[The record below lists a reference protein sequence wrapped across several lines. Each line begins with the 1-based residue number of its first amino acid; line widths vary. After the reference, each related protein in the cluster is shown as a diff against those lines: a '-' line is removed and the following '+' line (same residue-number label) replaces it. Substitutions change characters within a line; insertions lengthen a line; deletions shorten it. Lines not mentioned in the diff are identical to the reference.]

1 MLGPLFVTKIYE
13 KYGTYFMIG
22 SVTATLTVSL
32 IITVLSYKT
41 LVPSNGLIKHKH
53 SDRKTGPDL
62 KHNFKFNK
70 SFAKNIIYKIYV

>member
-32 IITVLSYKT
+32 VITVLSYKS
-41 LVPSNGLIKHKH
+41 LVPSNGLIKDKR
-53 SDRKTGPDL
+53 SDRKTEPDL
-62 KHNFKFNK
+62 KHKFKFK
-70 SFAKNIIYKIYV
+70 RSFAKNIIYKIYV